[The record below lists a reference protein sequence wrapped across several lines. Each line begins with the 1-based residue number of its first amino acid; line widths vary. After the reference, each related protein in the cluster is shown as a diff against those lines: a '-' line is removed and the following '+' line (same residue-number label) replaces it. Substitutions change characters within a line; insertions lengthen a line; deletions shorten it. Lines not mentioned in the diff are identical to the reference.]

1 MPDKIRVACVQMT
14 SRADKSANLEKADR
28 LVAQAAA
35 TGDDVVVLPE
45 KWNAIGDAAV
55 YHATAEPIEG
65 GESVSAM
72 SEWARAHGITIVG
85 GSIAE
90 FREGREKLSNTS
102 LVFDP
107 EGRIVAT
114 YRKIHLFDVEVG
126 GVVYR
131 ESEAE
136 EPGDE
141 PVVADVEDWRIGLSI
156 CYDVRF
162 PELYR
167 ILTLE
172 GAQLVTV
179 PAHFTTPTGKD
190 HWHVLLRAGAIENQL
205 YVVADCVEEWGLR
218 LGEPYPQGAAGHA
231 VRAEL
236 PDGAPAVLKL
246 IFPDRE
252 SEHEADTLA
261 LWNGDGAVR
270 LLARDDERSALVIER
285 CAPGT
290 ALSAAGPDVALE
302 VLIGLLPRLWVEAA
316 EPFHTLEDEASWWIG
331 YLPEQWER
339 SGRSVERR
347 LVDAAV
353 DALSSLSRSQGEQV
367 LLHQDLHG
375 DNVLAAEREPWLVI
389 DPKPLL
395 GEREFSVA
403 PIVRSF
409 ELGHSRR
416 DALD

>member
-1 MPDKIRVACVQMT
+1 
-14 SRADKSANLEKADR
+14 
-28 LVAQAAA
+28 
-35 TGDDVVVLPE
+35 
-45 KWNAIGDAAV
+45 
-55 YHATAEPIEG
+55 
-65 GESVSAM
+65 
-72 SEWARAHGITIVG
+72 
-85 GSIAE
+85 
-90 FREGREKLSNTS
+90 
-102 LVFDP
+102 
-107 EGRIVAT
+107 
-114 YRKIHLFDVEVG
+114 
-126 GVVYR
+126 
-131 ESEAE
+131 
-136 EPGDE
+136 
-141 PVVADVEDWRIGLSI
+141 VADAS
-156 CYDVRF
+156 
-162 PELYR
+162 
-167 ILTLE
+167 LTHGVWLE
-172 GAQLVTV
+172 RV
-179 PAHFTTPTGKD
+179 PD
-190 HWHVLLRAGAIENQL
+190 L
-205 YVVADCVEEWGLR
+205 VADCVEEWGLR
-218 LGEPYPQGAAGHA
+218 LGEPYVQGAAGYA

-252 SEHEADTLA
+252 SEHEADALA

-316 EPFHTLEDEASWWIG
+316 EPFHPLEDEASWWVG

-353 DALSSLSRSQGEQV
+353 DALSSLSRTQGEQV

-409 ELGHSRR
+409 ELGQSKREALYRLDRLTSELGLDHDRARAWTIGQTMAWAFESDYIGTHLDTVRWLLE
-416 DALD
+416 DA